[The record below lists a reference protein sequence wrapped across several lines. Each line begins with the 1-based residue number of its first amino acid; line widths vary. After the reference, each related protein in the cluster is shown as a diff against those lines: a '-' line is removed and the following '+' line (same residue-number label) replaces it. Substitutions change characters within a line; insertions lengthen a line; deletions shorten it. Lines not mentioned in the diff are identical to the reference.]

1 MPASKLENQRKSVL
15 HLWEN
20 GIRNAKEIHART
32 KIGLSTI
39 YKMINK
45 LKQTGNLHHAKGN
58 GRPKKITVVV
68 SRALGQYVR
77 RDTTVSTRTLA
88 TKVTNNYVDV
98 SHVTIARHLQSVG
111 YQKSLPRAT
120 PMLTDVH
127 KRRRIEWAHQHL
139 NDDWSRTLFS
149 DETAFQLFRNTIE
162 HWHKGK
168 KPIRPIPKDRSKI
181 FAWGGFCVQGKTSL
195 FCFRRIMNAQFYV
208 EILDN
213 HIPEINEMLGNEW
226 RFQQDNDPKH
236 TSHLARAFL
245 AENMPQVMDW
255 PSNSPDLNPIENL
268 WSIVKKSVER
278 RMPKNLPELE
288 RFMVEEWNNIPNH
301 VLINLAQS
309 MKRRC
314 ELIIEKNGEH
324 IPY

>member
-77 RDTTVSTRTLA
+77 R
-88 TKVTNNYVDV
+88 
-98 SHVTIARHLQSVG
+98 
-111 YQKSLPRAT
+111 
-120 PMLTDVH
+120 
-127 KRRRIEWAHQHL
+127 
-139 NDDWSRTLFS
+139 
-149 DETAFQLFRNTIE
+149 
-162 HWHKGK
+162 
-168 KPIRPIPKDRSKI
+168 
-181 FAWGGFCVQGKTSL
+181 GKTSL

>member
-77 RDTTVSTRTLA
+77 R
-88 TKVTNNYVDV
+88 
-98 SHVTIARHLQSVG
+98 
-111 YQKSLPRAT
+111 
-120 PMLTDVH
+120 
-127 KRRRIEWAHQHL
+127 
-139 NDDWSRTLFS
+139 
-149 DETAFQLFRNTIE
+149 
-162 HWHKGK
+162 
-168 KPIRPIPKDRSKI
+168 
-181 FAWGGFCVQGKTSL
+181 GKTSL

-268 WSIVKKSVER
+268 WSIVKKNVER
-278 RMPKNLPELE
+278 RVPKKNLTELE
-288 RFMVEEWNNIPNH
+288 QFMAEE
-301 VLINLAQS
+301 
-309 MKRRC
+309 
-314 ELIIEKNGEH
+314 
-324 IPY
+324 